1 MRHTFLLVA
10 LLLATASALADPPVR
25 RGPPSD
31 LVAAPKVAPTPVL
44 FPVWY
49 SPFWGGVYPGFYTP
63 GLYPPPVVVVPQ
75 PQPAPVAP
83 VNPARAAEDADRAAA
98 TAPATLT
105 LELPAVADLWL
116 DGEKQP
122 SSADT
127 TRTLVS
133 APLPIGREFTFN
145 IRAQWVENGTT
156 YEAKKTTSIRA
167 GERGKVAVYA
177 GTPVK

>member
-1 MRHTFLLVA
+1 MRHTIPLVA
-10 LLLATASALADPPVR
+10 LLLAASTALGGPPVR
-25 RGPPSD
+25 RGPPID
-31 LVAAPKVAPTPVL
+31 LVAAPRVAPTPVL

-49 SPFWGGVYPGFYTP
+49 SPFWGGMYPGFYAP
-63 GLYPPPVVVVPQ
+63 GLYPPPVVIPQ
-75 PQPAPVAP
+75 PEPVAP
-83 VNPARAAEDADRAAA
+83 PNPARLAEDADRAAA

-105 LELPAVADLWL
+105 LDLPAAADLWL

-122 SSADT
+122 SSTDT

-133 APLPIGREFTFN
+133 SPLPIGREFTFN

-156 YEAKKTTSIRA
+156 YEAKKTTTIRA
-167 GERGKVAVYA
+167 GERGKFAVYA